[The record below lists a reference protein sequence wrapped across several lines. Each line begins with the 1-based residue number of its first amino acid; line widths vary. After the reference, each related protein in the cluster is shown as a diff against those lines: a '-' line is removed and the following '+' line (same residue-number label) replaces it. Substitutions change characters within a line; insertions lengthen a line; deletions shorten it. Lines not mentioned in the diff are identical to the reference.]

1 MVLYIHKEVIEM
13 KKIKRENVI
22 CLDDGYHEPHYYF
35 QFGRKKYNREHMMN
49 FLCAPHKEEYNILT
63 IYYDDIEE
71 ANDEFTFIDDFET
84 MNRKDRIKNFEKLA
98 RIYYDTYF

>member
-1 MVLYIHKEVIEM
+1 M
-13 KKIKRENVI
+13 KKTKREIVI

-35 QFGRKKYNREHMMN
+35 QFGRDIYSRTHMTN
-49 FLCAPHKEEYNILT
+49 FLCKPHKEEYNILT

-71 ANDEFTFIDDFET
+71 TTDEYTFIGNFET

-98 RIYYDTYF
+98 RIHYDTYS